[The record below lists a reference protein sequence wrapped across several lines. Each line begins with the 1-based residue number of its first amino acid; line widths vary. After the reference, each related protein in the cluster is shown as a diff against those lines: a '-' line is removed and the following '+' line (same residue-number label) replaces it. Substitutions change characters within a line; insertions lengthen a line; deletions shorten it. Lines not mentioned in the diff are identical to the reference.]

1 MEEIEVKFKLITDN
15 EDGTYTEIE
24 MTQEQWALMYNFL
37 EALRAIHPLVL
48 SEKSVFVRPS
58 IRSYT
63 NKQVYLQKNS
73 A

>member
-1 MEEIEVKFKLITDN
+1 MEEVEVKFMLITDN

-24 MTQEQWALMYNFL
+24 MTEEQRELLANFL
-37 EALRAIHPLVL
+37 YALKQIHPLML
-48 SEKSVFVRPS
+48 SDRSVFVRPS

-63 NKQVYLQKNS
+63 NKQIYLQKND

>member
-1 MEEIEVKFKLITDN
+1 MLITDN

-24 MTQEQWALMYNFL
+24 MTEEQRELLANFL
-37 EALRAIHPLVL
+37 YALKQIHPLML
-48 SEKSVFVRPS
+48 SDRSVFVRPS

-63 NKQVYLQKNS
+63 NKQIYLQKND